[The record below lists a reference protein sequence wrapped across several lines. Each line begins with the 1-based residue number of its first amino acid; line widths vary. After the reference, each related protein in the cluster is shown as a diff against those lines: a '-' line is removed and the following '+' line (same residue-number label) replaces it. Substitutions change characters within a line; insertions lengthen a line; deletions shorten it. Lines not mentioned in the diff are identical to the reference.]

1 MTSTSTTARPASK
14 SNLSVAKRAELTDAY
29 KKNYAAAT
37 AKKPAATTTAASTT
51 ARPAATTTA
60 ASATAKPASKSILS
74 EARRAELSD
83 AYKKSYAAATAK
95 KPAPTLAATVKAK
108 PLTAAT
114 TKPATSATAKP
125 ASKSILSDA
134 KRAELSANYKKNYA
148 AAMAPFKDRI
158 ATKNAAKATA
168 TVKKATGGYVT
179 KPTFKW

>member
-1 MTSTSTTARPASK
+1 MTSIPVRSKFATDAIARYAKATNAKDGGAKFGAAFDKAKQARAATAASTTARPAATTTAASTTARPASK
-14 SNLSVAKRAELTDAY
+14 SNLSEAKRAELSATY

-60 ASATAKPASKSILS
+60 AST
-74 EARRAELSD
+74 
-83 AYKKSYAAATAK
+83 
-95 KPAPTLAATVKAK
+95 
-108 PLTAAT
+108 
-114 TKPATSATAKP
+114 TAKP

-158 ATKNAAKATA
+158 ATKNAAKAAA

>member
-95 KPAPTLAATVKAK
+95 KPAASLAATVKAK
-108 PLTAAT
+108 PVSAATAT
-114 TKPATSATAKP
+114 TKPAAK
-125 ASKSILSDA
+125 SMVSDA
-134 KRAELSANYKKNYA
+134 RRAELSANYKKNYA

>member
-1 MTSTSTTARPASK
+1 MSMPRPRRANETDAEYRAVVTAAARGHDEMNKRAQADYAKNYAAASTTAKPASK

-37 AKKPAATTTAASTT
+37 AKKPAAT
-51 ARPAATTTA
+51 
-60 ASATAKPASKSILS
+60 
-74 EARRAELSD
+74 
-83 AYKKSYAAATAK
+83 
-95 KPAPTLAATVKAK
+95 LAATVKAK
-108 PLTAAT
+108 PLTAAI
-114 TKPATSATAKP
+114 TKTATSATAKP
-125 ASKSILSDA
+125 ATSATATLASKSRLSDA

-158 ATKNAAKATA
+158 ATKNAAKAAA

>member
-1 MTSTSTTARPASK
+1 MSSILPRTETPTTRPKRTQAEENAIAR
-14 SNLSVAKRAELTDAY
+14 
-29 KKNYAAAT
+29 YAAAT
-37 AKKPAATTTAASTT
+37 KAKDLG
-51 ARPAATTTA
+51 
-60 ASATAKPASKSILS
+60 AKFG
-74 EARRAELSD
+74 EAYDKAKQKRMETRAPMSD
-83 AYKKSYAAATAK
+83 AAIKNFKAATAK

>member
-1 MTSTSTTARPASK
+1 MTSIPVRSKFDTDAIARYAKATNATDGGAKFGAALDKARQARTATAASTTARPASK
-14 SNLSVAKRAELTDAY
+14 SNLSEAKRAELSATY

-60 ASATAKPASKSILS
+60 ASS
-74 EARRAELSD
+74 
-83 AYKKSYAAATAK
+83 
-95 KPAPTLAATVKAK
+95 
-108 PLTAAT
+108 
-114 TKPATSATAKP
+114 TAKP

-158 ATKNAAKATA
+158 ATKNAEKAAA